1 MGQTMK
7 INFGDLGMPVFTG
20 RLRGQETRR
29 RLNLDSIRDGDNVEV
44 VIPPETY
51 AVTSS
56 YFLGL
61 FGPSVRSLG
70 LERFQQVFQ
79 FKVPDFLTEQLSD
92 WTVRAF
98 RETSDLLSPLSPHGP
113 KQP

>member
-1 MGQTMK
+1 MK

-20 RLRGQETRR
+20 RMRGQEARR
-29 RLNLDSIRDGDNVEV
+29 RLKLDSIKDDDIVEV
-44 VIPPETY
+44 VIPQETY

-79 FKVPDFLTEQLSD
+79 FKVPDFLKEQLSD
-92 WTVRAF
+92 WIVRAF
-98 RETSDLLSPLSPHGP
+98 RETNDLLSPANGP
-113 KQP
+113 

>member
-7 INFGDLGMPVFTG
+7 INFADLGMPVFTG
-20 RLRGQETRR
+20 RIRGQEARR
-29 RLNLDSIRDGDNVEV
+29 RLKLDSIKDDDTVEV

-79 FKVPDFLTEQLSD
+79 FTVPDFLKEQLAD
-92 WTVRAF
+92 WTARAF
-98 RETSDLLSPLSPHGP
+98 RDTNDLLSPSKGH
-113 KQP
+113 